1 MTSIKKTIHDYL
13 VDRIIG
19 KHYRVN
25 DRIPTENELA
35 KMFKTSRCHA
45 NQAVKELERSGIVRR
60 IKRRGTF
67 VEKAL
72 THEQVYRLRAKL
84 YRNVYILHTPL
95 ALSRHLHWNAHTL
108 RRMESLLVAEGYRM
122 VYQELPKTGL
132 SEFFAKIVAQMINA
146 EAVALVI
153 LSDLINEQFFQKD
166 MDPLFG
172 FPGEIYILNRGIGA
186 MIEWPFN
193 MVRLDPFAEGLLAA
207 KFLCER
213 GHKRVVFYQYPEHKG
228 RYWAQQRLKGITRG
242 MRLYSNGKTELET
255 TVTLPAK
262 NCRELCGRIARNRGL
277 LTVAAVNDEVGVNLI
292 ESARQRSL
300 NAPADFQLIAFDNN
314 PSFYH
319 YNLTTVSP
327 PLEKTGEIFAR
338 FIIDRAR
345 NDEPDSKVTIT
356 LSSYLVERQ
365 TCR

>member
-1 MTSIKKTIHDYL
+1 MHDIKKVINDYIIN
-13 VDRIIG
+13 RIVANQ
-19 KHYRVN
+19 YRIN
-25 DRIPTENELA
+25 DRIPTEIELA
-35 KMFKTSRCHA
+35 RMFKTSRCHA

-72 THEQVYRLRAKL
+72 TQEQVYRLRAKL

-95 ALSRHLHWNAHTL
+95 ALSRRLQWNAQTL

-122 VYQELPKTGL
+122 TCQELPKTGL
-132 SEFFAKIVAQMINA
+132 REFFAEIVPQMINA
-146 EAVALVI
+146 EAIALVI

-172 FPGEIYILNRGIGA
+172 FPGEIYILNRGSGA

-193 MVRLDPFAEGLLAA
+193 MVRIDPFAEGLLAA
-207 KFLCER
+207 RYLCER
-213 GHKRVVFYQYPEHKG
+213 GHKRVVFYQYPAHNEY
-228 RYWAQQRLKGITRG
+228 YWAQQRLKGMVHG
-242 MRLYSNGKTELET
+242 MRLYSHGKAPLEA
-255 TVTLPAK
+255 VESSPDK
-262 NCRELCGRIARNRGL
+262 NCRELCERIMRNRGL

-300 NAPADFQLIAFDNN
+300 NTPADFQLIAFDNN
-314 PSFYH
+314 PAFFH
-319 YNLTTVSP
+319 YNLTTISP
-327 PLEKTGEIFAR
+327 PVEKTGEVFAR
-338 FIIDRAR
+338 LIIDRAR
-345 NDEPDSKVTIT
+345 NGEHDSKVTMT
-356 LSSYLVERQ
+356 LSSYIIERQ